1 MSKCLVTGTF
11 DPITLGHEE
20 LIKKAIASFDEV
32 SVAVLI
38 NPDKTPLFSEEER
51 VRMIEEVFG
60 DQIEVF
66 SFSGLAVDAAKCV
79 GARVLVRG
87 VRGDADIPYEIE
99 MADYNRAWGAETVF
113 FFASEQ
119 SKEISATAARAL
131 IRKGLSPDLLMS
143 EKAKILAMRYAEAK
157 NG

>member
-11 DPITLGHEE
+11 DPITLGHED
-20 LIKKAIASFDEV
+20 LIKKAIAAFDEV

-51 VRMIEEVFG
+51 VSLIEEVFG
-60 DQIEVF
+60 DKVEAF

-79 GARVLVRG
+79 GANALVRG

-99 MADYNRAWGAETVF
+99 MADYNRAWGLETVF
-113 FFASEQ
+113 FFASE
-119 SKEISATAARAL
+119 SLKDVSATIARELLKKGVLPDQMVSKRVGAL
-131 IRKGLSPDLLMS
+131 
-143 EKAKILAMRYAEAK
+143 AKSYLEAK
-157 NG
+157 HG

>member
-1 MSKCLVTGTF
+1 MVTGTF
-11 DPITLGHEE
+11 DPITLGHED
-20 LIKKAIASFDEV
+20 LIKKAIATFDEV

-51 VRMIEEVFG
+51 VSMIEEAFG
-60 DQIEVF
+60 EKVEAF

-79 GARVLVRG
+79 GANALVRG

-99 MADYNRAWGAETVF
+99 MADYNRAWGLETVF
-113 FFASEQ
+113 FFASD
-119 SKEISATAARAL
+119 SLRDVSATETREL
-131 IRKGLSPDLLMS
+131 LKKGVLPDKMMS
-143 EKAKILAMRYAEAK
+143 ERTGRLAMNYLEAK

>member
-20 LIKKAIASFDEV
+20 LIKKAIATFDEV

-51 VRMIEEVFG
+51 VSMIEETFG
-60 DQIEVF
+60 DKVEAF

-79 GARVLVRG
+79 GASALVRG
-87 VRGDADIPYEIE
+87 VRADADIPYEIE
-99 MADYNRAWGAETVF
+99 MADYNRAWGLETVF
-113 FFASEQ
+113 FFASE
-119 SKEISATAARAL
+119 KLKDVSATAAREL
-131 IRKGLSPDLLMS
+131 LKKGIMPDSLMS
-143 EKAKILAMRYAEAK
+143 ERAKMLAVNYLEAK